1 MGVFSIMSEEI
12 KQPTEEQQETVKE
25 EKREEDIPS
34 MEVLTEEEL
43 IEVYSESF
51 RDFEEGEIVKGTVV
65 KVSNDEV
72 LVDIGYKSEGY
83 IPASEFER
91 LPSGEPNV
99 KVGDIIDVYLL
110 RREDPDGMIVL
121 SKQIA
126 DQRLAW
132 EKVEKSY
139 HDGESLEGRVIRRV
153 KGGLRVEIGPLKAFL
168 PASQVDLKP
177 VQNLEEMV
185 GQTIEA
191 RVINLNR
198 RSRNIVL
205 SRRVILEEELER
217 KKKELLETL
226 QPGQIVKGKVKNITQ
241 FGAFIDLGSV
251 DGLLHRT
258 DMSWGRVNDPSDVV
272 SVGDEVEVVVLKVD
286 KEKERISLGLKQK
299 TPDPWETV
307 EERYPIGSV
316 ATGKVIS
323 VVDYGAFVELEE
335 GVEGLVHVTE
345 MSWSRRP
352 VHPSKLVKVG
362 DEIQVKVLDI
372 DKEKRRISL
381 GIRQLYPNP
390 WEEFARKHAIGTK
403 VRGRVRNLTDF
414 GAFVELEGG
423 IDGLIHASDMTWAR
437 KMVNPR
443 EILREG
449 DEVEVVVLN
458 VDVESQRISLS
469 LKHVEPDPWLTV
481 PEKYKV
487 GSVVEGEIVNL
498 TDFGAFVKLEE
509 GVEGLIHVSELD
521 NKRVEKP
528 EDVVS
533 VGERV
538 KVKVIS
544 LDPIDRRIGLS
555 LRAYKAEQEQKET
568 EKVVEKYSA
577 KSSSGGT
584 TLGELIQRTI
594 MEQQKLKADKGG

>member
-1 MGVFSIMSEEI
+1 MSEEI
-12 KQPTEEQQETVKE
+12 KQPDEEQQEEITKE
-25 EKREEDIPS
+25 EEREEDIPS
-34 MEVLTEEEL
+34 MEALTEEEL
-43 IEVYSESF
+43 IEVYSETF
-51 RDFEEGEIVKGTVV
+51 KDFEEGEIVKGTVI

-99 KVGDIIDVYLL
+99 KVGDEIDVYLL

-132 EKVEKSY
+132 EKVERSY
-139 HDGESLEGRVIRRV
+139 RDGENLEGRVIRRV

-168 PASQVDLKP
+168 PASQVDVKP

-217 KKKELLETL
+217 KKKELLESL

-241 FGAFIDLGSV
+241 FGAFIDLGGV

-258 DMSWGRVNDPSDVV
+258 DMSWGRINDPSEVV
-272 SVGDEVEVVVLKVD
+272 SVGEEIEVVVLKVD
-286 KEKERISLGLKQK
+286 REKERVSLGLKQK

-307 EERYPIGSV
+307 EEKYPIGSV
-316 ATGKVIS
+316 VMGKVIS
-323 VVDYGAFVELEE
+323 TVDYGAFVELEE
-335 GVEGLVHVTE
+335 GVEGLVHITE
-345 MSWSRRP
+345 MTWSHRP
-352 VHPSKLVKVG
+352 THPSKLVNAG

-372 DKEKRRISL
+372 DKEKKRISL

-390 WEEFARKHAIGTK
+390 WEEFAKKHPIGTK
-403 VRGRVRNLTDF
+403 VRGKVRNLTDF

-443 EILREG
+443 EILKEG

-458 VDVESQRISLS
+458 VDVENQRISLS
-469 LKHVEPDPWLTV
+469 LKHVKPNPWLTV
-481 PEKYKV
+481 PERYKV
-487 GSVVEGEIVNL
+487 GSIVEGEIVNV

-533 VGERV
+533 VGDRV

-555 LRAYKAEQEQKET
+555 LRAYKAEQERKET
-568 EKVVEKYSA
+568 EKVVEKYSS
-577 KSSSGGT
+577 KSASAGT

-594 MEQQKLKADKGG
+594 MEQQQKLKSGKGE

>member
-1 MGVFSIMSEEI
+1 MSEEI

>member
-1 MGVFSIMSEEI
+1 MSEEI
-12 KQPTEEQQETVKE
+12 KQPDEKQQEEIIKE
-25 EKREEDIPS
+25 EEREEDIPS

-43 IEVYSESF
+43 IEAYNETF
-51 RDFEEGEIVKGTVV
+51 KDFEEGEIVKGTVI

-91 LPSGEPNV
+91 LPSGELNV
-99 KVGDIIDVYLL
+99 KVGDEIDVYLL

-139 HDGESLEGRVIRRV
+139 RDGENLEGRVIRRV

-185 GQTIEA
+185 GQSIEA

-217 KKKELLETL
+217 RKRELLESL

-241 FGAFIDLGSV
+241 FGAFIDLGGV

-258 DMSWGRVNDPSDVV
+258 DMSWGRINDPSEVV
-272 SVGDEVEVVVLKVD
+272 SVGEEIEVMVLKVD
-286 KEKERISLGLKQK
+286 REKERISLGLKQK
-299 TPDPWETV
+299 TPDPWESV
-307 EERYPIGSV
+307 EEKYPVGSV
-316 ATGKVIS
+316 VRGKVIS
-323 VVDYGAFVELEE
+323 IVDYGAFVELEE

-345 MSWSRRP
+345 MTWSRRP
-352 VHPSKLVKVG
+352 THPSKLVKVG

-372 DKEKRRISL
+372 DKEKKRISL
-381 GIRQLYPNP
+381 GIRQIYPNP
-390 WEEFARKHAIGTK
+390 WEEFAKKHPIGTK
-403 VRGRVRNLTDF
+403 VRGRVRNITDF
-414 GAFVELEGG
+414 GAFVELEGR

-443 EILREG
+443 EILKEG

-458 VDVESQRISLS
+458 VDVENQRISLS
-469 LKHVEPDPWLTV
+469 LKHVRPNPWLTV
-481 PEKYKV
+481 PERYKV
-487 GSVVEGEIVNL
+487 GSIVEGEVVNI

-533 VGERV
+533 VGDRV

-555 LRAYKAEQEQKET
+555 LRAYKAEQERKET
-568 EKVVEKYSA
+568 EKVVEKYSPKTA
-577 KSSSGGT
+577 SAGT

-594 MEQQKLKADKGG
+594 MEQQQKLKEKGE

>member
-1 MGVFSIMSEEI
+1 MSEEI
-12 KQPTEEQQETVKE
+12 KQPDEEQQEEITKE
-25 EKREEDIPS
+25 EEREEDIPS
-34 MEVLTEEEL
+34 MEALSEEEL
-43 IEVYSESF
+43 IEVYSETF
-51 RDFEEGEIVKGTVV
+51 KDFEEGEIVKGTVI

-99 KVGDIIDVYLL
+99 KVGDEIDVYLL

-132 EKVEKSY
+132 EKVERSY
-139 HDGESLEGRVIRRV
+139 RDGENLEGRVIRRV

-168 PASQVDLKP
+168 PASQVDVKP

-217 KKKELLETL
+217 KKRELLESL
-226 QPGQIVKGKVKNITQ
+226 QPGQLVKGKVKNITQ
-241 FGAFIDLGSV
+241 FGAFIDLGGV

-258 DMSWGRVNDPSDVV
+258 DMSWGRINDPSEVV
-272 SVGDEVEVVVLKVD
+272 SVGDEIEVVVLKVD

-316 ATGKVIS
+316 VTGKVIS
-323 VVDYGAFVELEE
+323 TVDYGAFVELEE

-345 MSWSRRP
+345 MTWSHRP
-352 VHPSKLVKVG
+352 THPSKLVKVG

-372 DKEKRRISL
+372 DKEKKRISL

-390 WEEFARKHAIGTK
+390 WEEFAKKHPIGTK
-403 VRGRVRNLTDF
+403 VRGKVRNLTDF

-443 EILREG
+443 EILKEG

-458 VDVESQRISLS
+458 VDVENQRISLS
-469 LKHVEPDPWLTV
+469 LKHVRPNPWLTV
-481 PEKYKV
+481 PERYKV
-487 GSVVEGEIVNL
+487 GSIVEGEIVNL

-533 VGERV
+533 VGDRV

-555 LRAYKAEQEQKET
+555 LRAYKAEQERKET
-568 EKVVEKYSA
+568 EKVVEKYSPRSA
-577 KSSSGGT
+577 SAGT

-594 MEQQKLKADKGG
+594 MEQQQKLKSEKGE